1 MSGLGGF
8 SRGFEDAVSSSD
20 GSSDEVDFDLVT
32 NLAHSPMLAEETH
45 NFLVNDVVMPMVR
58 RSLKRKLLEGRG
70 DGVEL
75 NDGHESVMDNV
86 VSSSIKHISLSA
98 LYSTLNEGLEMVD
111 LATVLKSDSAD
122 KHRPAYLHPYDDG
135 DLSDALK
142 SSLMQ
147 AEAVALTKDTEEEG
161 RKREVQNL
169 VNAEV
174 ATGISTYIYTQPDGE
189 EVYVVRFDIFPSR
202 EDPASTYYAFLE
214 LVSVDDD
221 TPVPWVG
228 VRFGAHTAPEF
239 VDVKGVAKQV
249 RWGVGRGGVQEKR
262 RKATISITYVLPV
275 TCFRR
280 VLLTRFGRRR
290 FVPPHSSSKFLGEDG
305 IVDVKDPGIKGKIT
319 DFCWEVYKRLWG
331 YEARRCVG
339 ERLLASGGG
348 EGGITGL
355 HDKPWELVSF
365 LVPGSLTTELKFA
378 FDEPTS
384 KLPTR
389 VKVELIRDDEVV
401 GGEEEKKHKAWIGKV
416 CKEEGLDGVFKVV
429 EYIGQ
434 LEG

>member
-20 GSSDEVDFDLVT
+20 GSSDEVDFDLVS

-239 VDVKGVAKQV
+239 VDVKGVAKQ
-249 RWGVGRGGVQEKR
+249 
-262 RKATISITYVLPV
+262 
-275 TCFRR
+275 
-280 VLLTRFGRRR
+280 
-290 FVPPHSSSKFLGEDG
+290 FLGEDG

>member
-20 GSSDEVDFDLVT
+20 GSSDEVDFDLVS

-249 RWGVGRGGVQEKR
+249 RWGR
-262 RKATISITYVLPV
+262 
-275 TCFRR
+275 
-280 VLLTRFGRRR
+280 
-290 FVPPHSSSKFLGEDG
+290 
-305 IVDVKDPGIKGKIT
+305 
-319 DFCWEVYKRLWG
+319 
-331 YEARRCVG
+331 
-339 ERLLASGGG
+339 G
-348 EGGITGL
+348 EGGSAG
-355 HDKPWELVSF
+355 
-365 LVPGSLTTELKFA
+365 A
-378 FDEPTS
+378 
-384 KLPTR
+384 
-389 VKVELIRDDEVV
+389 
-401 GGEEEKKHKAWIGKV
+401 EEEGDDINYICASCDLFPSRTSNSFRSSSLRSSPLLLKV
-416 CKEEGLDGVFKVV
+416 SRRGRNSRREGPRDQGEDNGLLLGGLQAPLGVR
-429 EYIGQ
+429 G
-434 LEG
+434 